1 MPSPKHHTKMKVKL
15 RRRPSFISSPVVQRL
30 SLVKIPPDDIE
41 KAKVATYEE
50 LG

>member
-1 MPSPKHHTKMKVKL
+1 MPSPKHQPKMKVKL

-41 KAKVATYEE
+41 KAKVHP
-50 LG
+50 